1 MLTRL
6 DLHQELL
13 KFCKHVYFQPP
24 PTVRMQYPAIVYSLN
39 SLDNSHADN
48 DIYNQRTQYMVTI
61 IDEDPDSKIFESFKK
76 YRRARFSRAYTAD
89 QLNHFIFTIYN
100 T

>member
-6 DLHQELL
+6 ELHDELL
-13 KFCKHVYFQPP
+13 KFCNNVYFQPP
-24 PTVRMQYPAIVYSLN
+24 PSVKMHYPAIVYSIYN
-39 SLDNSHADN
+39 MENTHADN
-48 DIYNQRTQYMVTI
+48 DIYNQVMQYMVTI
-61 IDEDPDSKIFESFKK
+61 IDEDPDSKIFEAFKK

-89 QLNHFIFTIYN
+89 QLNHFTFTIYN